1 MKTLHFENRQKNTEH
16 LLLALA
22 KIAIFP
28 ARAFAA
34 RDHMCCLS
42 CAPRLATYFLKF
54 FFKNFHVA
62 ILAQCPRVRTV

>member
-1 MKTLHFENRQKNTEH
+1 MKTLHFENRQKNTGH

-22 KIAIFP
+22 KIAIFS

-42 CAPRLATYFLKF
+42 CAPRLANCFLKVF
-54 FFKNFHVA
+54 F
-62 ILAQCPRVRTV
+62 